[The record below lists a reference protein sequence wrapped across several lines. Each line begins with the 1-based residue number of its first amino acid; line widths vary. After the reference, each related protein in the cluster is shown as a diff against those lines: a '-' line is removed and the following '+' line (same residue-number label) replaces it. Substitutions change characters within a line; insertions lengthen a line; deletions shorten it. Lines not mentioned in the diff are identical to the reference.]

1 MIAHYTNGNMLNVK
15 RLLGHKKIENS
26 MKYIGMLEFK
36 DNDFEVAGV
45 TTVDKAKAILTAGFD
60 YMIEKSGIMLFRRPK
75 RFAKYA

>member
-1 MIAHYTNGNMLNVK
+1 
-15 RLLGHKKIENS
+15 